1 MEKQR
6 KISIVSLLIAILL
19 IVTITIGT
27 SYSLWTTSVQQESTN
42 TIDVGCFRIDF
53 SDEGFTMS
61 GNINLENAYPM
72 PDAVVKGLTPYKF
85 SITNQCSVASS
96 YNVLLETLNAST
108 MDETQLDVKFNDT
121 SKKHYVSNVT
131 EGLSEDAKN
140 GMKLASGYLDAG
152 ETITYNL
159 KVWIDYDV
167 TVDTPNI
174 QGKVWNGRVVVN
186 SEATFTKP
194 SFTNKVI
201 GEDNVTLDID
211 TKNDKTVQTLEC
223 FYGNERVQNEV
234 GTAIGTSK
242 CQFPLTAEYAK
253 YKVTYTDGTS
263 DTSYHK
269 QLAEYIVKDGVERY
283 TMENWAS
290 TSSFED
296 GYVKVLFGASV
307 NNAST
312 YFVNDR
318 LFDIE
323 KYYAAYYDMSY
334 SLSIPSNTMGSFS
347 VMNIDNGY
355 YDGTQVE
362 YMIGKYFYY
371 GTNTSPV
378 NQNVSRQQFKVVYDS
393 SNNYKLTSESI
404 TPAPE
409 EFDYDN
415 FRRTVL
421 SFALSFPDSTASA
434 ELDLYNWYFQLAE

>member
-42 TIDVGCFRIDF
+42 TVDVGCFRIDF

-61 GNINLENAYPM
+61 GNINLEKAYPM
-72 PDAVVKGLTPYKF
+72 PDAVVKDLTPYKF

-96 YNVLLETLNAST
+96 YSVLLETLNAST
-108 MDETQLDVKFNDT
+108 MDETKLDVRFNDSST
-121 SKKHYVSNVT
+121 KHYASNIT

-140 GMKLASGYLDAG
+140 GMKLVSGYLGAG

-223 FYGNERVQNEV
+223 FYGDERFQNEV
-234 GTAIGTSK
+234 GTAVGTSK
-242 CQFPLTAEYAK
+242 CQYPLTAEFAK
-253 YKVTYTDGTS
+253 YKVTYTDGTDDIS
-263 DTSYHK
+263 SSK
-269 QLAEYIVKDGVERY
+269 RLAEYIVKDGVERY
-283 TMENWAS
+283 TMHNWNS
-290 TSSFED
+290 TSSLED
-296 GYVKVLFGASV
+296 GYVKVNLASGESD
-307 NNAST
+307 NST
-312 YFVNDR
+312 YFVWDR
-318 LFDIE
+318 VFDIE
-323 KYYAAYYDMSY
+323 KYYAVYYDMSY
-334 SLSIPSNTMGSFS
+334 
-347 VMNIDNGY
+347 
-355 YDGTQVE
+355 
-362 YMIGKYFYY
+362 
-371 GTNTSPV
+371 
-378 NQNVSRQQFKVVYDS
+378 
-393 SNNYKLTSESI
+393 
-404 TPAPE
+404 
-409 EFDYDN
+409 
-415 FRRTVL
+415 
-421 SFALSFPDSTASA
+421 
-434 ELDLYNWYFQLAE
+434 

>member
-42 TIDVGCFRIDF
+42 TVDVGCFRIDF

-61 GNINLENAYPM
+61 GNINLEKAYPM
-72 PDAVVKGLTPYKF
+72 PDAVVKDLTPYKF

-96 YNVLLETLNAST
+96 YSVLLETLNAST
-108 MDETQLDVKFNDT
+108 MDETKLDVRFNDSST
-121 SKKHYVSNVT
+121 KHYASNIT

-140 GMKLASGYLDAG
+140 GMKLVSGYLGAG

-223 FYGNERVQNEV
+223 FYGDERFQNEV
-234 GTAIGTSK
+234 GTAVGTSK
-242 CQFPLTAEYAK
+242 CQYPLTAEFAK
-253 YKVTYTDGTS
+253 YKVTYTDGTDDIS
-263 DTSYHK
+263 SSK
-269 QLAEYIVKDGVERY
+269 RLAEYIVKDGVERY
-283 TMENWAS
+283 TMHNWNS
-290 TSSFED
+290 TSSLED
-296 GYVKVLFGASV
+296 GYVKVNLASGESD
-307 NNAST
+307 NST
-312 YFVNDR
+312 YFVWDR
-318 LFDIE
+318 VFDIE
-323 KYYAAYYDMSY
+323 KYYAVYYDMSY
-334 SLSIPSNTMGSFS
+334 SLSIPSNSSGAF
-347 VMNIDNGY
+347 VVANIDNGY
-355 YDGTQVE
+355 HDGTQVE
-362 YMIGKYFYY
+362 YFIGNLLYY
-371 GTNTSPV
+371 GATTNPV
-378 NQNVSRQQFKVVYDS
+378 NQTVARQLIKVVFNPSYHYS
-393 SNNYKLTSESI
+393 FGSESI
-404 TPAPE
+404 TPATE

-415 FRRTVL
+415 FRRSL
-421 SFALSFPDSTASA
+421 ISYSLNASSPSTA
-434 ELDLYNWYFQLAE
+434 EVNLYNWFYQLAE

>member
-53 SDEGFTMS
+53 SDEGFTAS
-61 GNINLENAYPM
+61 GNINLEKAYPM
-72 PDAVVKGLTPYKF
+72 SDAVVKDLRPYKF

-108 MDETQLDVKFNDT
+108 MDETKLDVNFNDT
-121 SKKHYVSNVT
+121 SKKHYVSNIT

-140 GMKLASGYLDAG
+140 GMKLASGYLGAG
-152 ETITYNL
+152 ESITYNL
-159 KVWIDYDV
+159 KIWIDYDV
-167 TVDTPNI
+167 TTDTPNI

-234 GTAIGTSK
+234 GTAVGTSK
-242 CQFPLTAEYAK
+242 CQYPLNAEYAK

-269 QLAEYIVKDGVERY
+269 QLAEYIIKDGVERY
-283 TMENWAS
+283 TIHNWKS

-296 GYVKVLFGASV
+296 GYVKVNFAADGTDYS
-307 NNAST
+307 N
-312 YFVNDR
+312 YFVGDR
-318 LFDIE
+318 VFDIE
-323 KYYAAYYDMSY
+323 KYYGVYCDMSY
-334 SLSIPSNTMGSFS
+334 SLSIPSNSFAS
-347 VMNIDNGY
+347 FGVTNIDNGY
-355 YDGTQVE
+355 YDGTQLE
-362 YMIGKYFYY
+362 HTIGYPLYY
-371 GTNTSPV
+371 GNTTSTIS
-378 NQNVSRQQFKVVYDS
+378 QTIARQQIKLVFDP
-393 SNNYKLTSESI
+393 SNHYRVTLEGM

-415 FRRTVL
+415 FRRSL
-421 SFALSFPDSTASA
+421 IAISLNASNPSTA
-434 ELDLYNWYFQLAE
+434 EVNIYNWYLQLAD

>member
-42 TIDVGCFRIDF
+42 TVDVGCFRIDF
-53 SDEGFTMS
+53 SDEGFTLS
-61 GNINLENAYPM
+61 GNINIENAYPM
-72 PDAVVKGLTPYKF
+72 PDAVVKELTPYKF

-108 MDETQLDVKFNDT
+108 MDETKLDVNFNDT
-121 SKKHYVSNVT
+121 SKKHYVSNIT

-140 GMKLASGYLDAG
+140 GMKLASGYLGAG

-167 TVDTPNI
+167 TTDTPNI
-174 QGKVWNGRVVVN
+174 QGKIWNGRVVVN

-223 FYGNERVQNEV
+223 FYGNDRVQNDA
-234 GTAIGTSK
+234 GTAVGTSK

-263 DTSYHK
+263 DTSYPK

-283 TMENWAS
+283 TMHNWKS
-290 TSSFED
+290 TSSLED
-296 GYVKVLFGASV
+296 GYVKVNLASSGAE
-307 NNAST
+307 NST
-312 YFVNDR
+312 YFVWDR
-318 LFDIE
+318 VFDVE
-323 KYYAAYYDMSY
+323 KYYGVYYDMSY
-334 SLSIPSNTMGSFS
+334 SLSIPSNSFCAL
-347 VMNIDNGY
+347 VVANIDNGY
-355 YDGTQVE
+355 HDNTQLE
-362 YMIGKYFYY
+362 HMIGYSLYY

-378 NQNVSRQQFKVVYDS
+378 NQTVTRQLIKVLIDPSYHYNV
-393 SNNYKLTSESI
+393 NTGNPA
-404 TPAPE
+404 PAPE

-415 FRRTVL
+415 FRRSL
-421 SFALSFPDSTASA
+421 ISYSLNASNHSTA
-434 ELDLYNWYFQLAE
+434 EVNVYNWFYQLAE

>member
-42 TIDVGCFRIDF
+42 TIDVGCFRVAF
-53 SDEGFTMS
+53 SDEGFTVS
-61 GNINLENAYPM
+61 GNINLEKAYPM

-85 SITNQCSVASS
+85 SITNQCSVAAS

-108 MDETQLDVKFNDT
+108 MDETKLDVNFNDT
-121 SKKHYVSNVT
+121 SKKHYVSNIT

-140 GMKLASGYLDAG
+140 GMKLASGYLGAG
-152 ETITYNL
+152 ESITYNL

-167 TVDTPNI
+167 TTDTPNI

-223 FYGNERVQNEV
+223 FYGNERIQNEV

-253 YKVTYTDGTS
+253 YKVTYTDGTTDS
-263 DTSYHK
+263 SYHK
-269 QLAEYIVKDGVERY
+269 QLAEYIVKDGIERY
-283 TMENWAS
+283 TIQNWNS

-296 GYVKVLFGASV
+296 GYVKVNFATDGTNS
-307 NNAST
+307 ST
-312 YFVNDR
+312 YFVGDR
-318 LFDIE
+318 VFDLE
-323 KYYAAYYDMSY
+323 KYYSAYFDMSY
-334 SLSIPSNTMGSFS
+334 SLSFPSNSMCAFVIGNT
-347 VMNIDNGY
+347 DNGY
-355 YDGTQVE
+355 HDGTE
-362 YMIGKYFYY
+362 IEHMIGYPLYY
-371 GTNTSPV
+371 GTTTSAL
-378 NQNVSRQQFKVVYDS
+378 NQTVARQQIKVVYDPS
-393 SNNYKLTSESI
+393 YHYSVSTEGSVS
-404 TPAPE
+404 APE
-409 EFDYDN
+409 DFDYDN
-415 FRRTVL
+415 FRRSLIAYSLNV
-421 SFALSFPDSTASA
+421 SNPSTA
-434 ELDLYNWYFQLAE
+434 EVNIYNWYLQLAE